1 MKRSSSSRKTA
12 SSLPE
17 SVHQQLNMYAL
28 AAGAAG
34 VGMLALAQF
43 AEAEIIY
50 TKAHVKLTPN
60 HKFYLD
66 LNHDGIKDFELD
78 DIASGTSAFLE
89 IHPLQM
95 GNALAQAKTDCN
107 PSVGVAALQAG
118 VPIGKGQ
125 VFYGSLYCMAQ
136 KISEGSFGS
145 WPSVTN
151 RFLGLEF
158 VIKGKEHFGW
168 ARLSVSRAP
177 YVATLTGYA
186 YETIPGKSI
195 KAGQTHGNADDS
207 TNENSGV
214 GASLTSPIPDS
225 PQACSLGLLAL
236 GAQGVGLSRRK
247 ESVEGE

>member
-78 DIASGTSAFLE
+78 DIAYGTSAFLE

-195 KAGQTHGNADDS
+195 KAVQTHGNADDS

>member
-1 MKRSSSSRKTA
+1 
-12 SSLPE
+12 
-17 SVHQQLNMYAL
+17 
-28 AAGAAG
+28 
-34 VGMLALAQF
+34 MLALAQPV
-43 AEAEIIY
+43 EAEIIY

-60 HKFYLD
+60 HKFHLD

-118 VPIGKGQ
+118 VSIGKGQ

-158 VIKGKEHFGW
+158 VIKGKKHFGW
-168 ARLSVSRAP
+168 ARLTVSRAP
-177 YVATLTGYA
+177 YVATITGYA

-195 KAGQTHGNADDS
+195 KAGQTKGGDK
-207 TNENSGV
+207 T
-214 GASLTSPIPDS
+214 ASET
-225 PQACSLGLLAL
+225 GTL
-236 GAQGVGLSRRK
+236 GALARGA
-247 ESVEGE
+247 E